1 MYNYVMLVGTV
12 ESVTEIKV
20 DNGKCVEPC
29 VELCLGCKRPFKN
42 PDGTYTVDNIIV
54 SFYDFAAEIC
64 ITSVREHETIKVK
77 GRVLPV
83 TPHGRCRII
92 GERII
97 FMRSDN
103 NETNS

>member
-12 ESVTEIKV
+12 ESITEINV
-20 DNGKCVEPC
+20 DNGKY

-42 PDGTYTVDNIIV
+42 SDGTYTVDNIIV
-54 SFYDFAAEIC
+54 SFCDFAAEIC
-64 ITSVREHETIKVK
+64 VTSVREHETVNVK

-83 TPHGRCRII
+83 APHGCCRII

-103 NETNS
+103 DETDS